1 MYEIRWLIKLF
12 ILLQSSL
19 ITPALLIL
27 NECLVNQP
35 IFYDGVVWSWWS
47 PRVIGRA
54 FRHLIRQTKLH
65 LHAPQVISY
74 SHDYFCS
81 LTGRYVFIYIHQ
93 KLDGFS
99 ICFSF
104 FFNINLFI
112 LIGGFLFFSYPVRRL
127 TRPPRVRLGVIRGL
141 SGDTGAQHWYQHCCH
156 WVDFVKHSNLIYIFN
171 VQLIDHLILFLPV
184 FLSLG

>member
-1 MYEIRWLIKLF
+1 MTVWYGPDDHRAWSGV
-12 ILLQSSL
+12 LLGTLSDKRSF
-19 ITPALLIL
+19 T
-27 NECLVNQP
+27 C
-35 IFYDGVVWSWWS
+35 
-47 PRVIGRA
+47 
-54 FRHLIRQTKLH
+54 KLH
-65 LHAPQVISY
+65 RSLATLMITFVLSLVGM
-74 SHDYFCS
+74 CS
-81 LTGRYVFIYIHQ
+81 ST
-93 KLDGFS
+93 S
-99 ICFSF
+99 IKNLMAFLFAFLF

-171 VQLIDHLILFLPV
+171 VQLIDYLILFLPV